1 MAGLDP
7 AMRFPS
13 LGDNPLGKVRGFMGA
28 PSPSKESDFGG
39 TTQCLGW
46 LTESPNKGATH
57 AVRITKAGTSGYR
70 LDRFSSA
77 LDLFAGR
84 FEPQPLDILGGSRAG
99 FGRNATDAEFVL
111 TSARSAPSASRRCCS
126 MSARIAAGLRR
137 VRSGRS
143 SSGDR
148 EFALENNR
156 RRQTGPPEM
165 VPRRDRRIREAG
177 ARYSLREPLSHRPP
191 CCAT

>member
-57 AVRITKAGTSGYR
+57 AVRITKPGTSGYR

-77 LDLFAGR
+77 LDLFAGC
-84 FEPQPLDILGGSRAG
+84 FEPPPLDRLGGGHASQARQHLNRARRSTPRHRESRQRHLDRQFHELRSRLQRLAAD
-99 FGRNATDAEFVL
+99 NPATLGQPSRPKDVTHVL
-111 TSARSAPSASRRCCS
+111 GTYRYPWVRSADGGGWRMGWDS
-126 MSARIAAGLRR
+126 
-137 VRSGRS
+137 
-143 SSGDR
+143 
-148 EFALENNR
+148 N
-156 RRQTGPPEM
+156 
-165 VPRRDRRIREAG
+165 PR
-177 ARYSLREPLSHRPP
+177 
-191 CCAT
+191 

>member
-111 TSARSAPSASRRCCS
+111 TSARRRVRREGAVQCLPE
-126 MSARIAAGLRR
+126 LRR
-137 VRSGRS
+137 VCAASDPAGRRAATGS
-143 SSGDR
+143 LHWKTTGGGKRVHLKWSR
-148 EFALENNR
+148 EEIAEFARRVRDIHSENR
-156 RRQTGPPEM
+156 
-165 VPRRDRRIREAG
+165 
-177 ARYSLREPLSHRPP
+177 
-191 CCAT
+191 

>member
-111 TSARSAPSASRRCCS
+111 TSAR
-126 MSARIAAGLRR
+126 RR
-137 VRSGRS
+137 VQCVEKVLFNVCPNCGGGFAPRPIRSVVERRPGVWI
-143 SSGDR
+143 GK
-148 EFALENNR
+148 NNQ
-156 RRQTGPPEM
+156 RRQNGST
-165 VPRRDRRIREAG
+165 
-177 ARYSLREPLSHRPP
+177 
-191 CCAT
+191 